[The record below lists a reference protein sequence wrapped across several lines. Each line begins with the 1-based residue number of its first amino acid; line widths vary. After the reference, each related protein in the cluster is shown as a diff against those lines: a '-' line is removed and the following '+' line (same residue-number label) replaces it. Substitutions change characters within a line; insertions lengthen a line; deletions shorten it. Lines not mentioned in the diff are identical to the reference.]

1 MGQGTAPVC
10 HATGDGQQE
19 CLRILVVDDNPDITE
34 ALSILLEMLGHQVST
49 DNGARHALAR
59 LDLEP
64 MDLCLLDIGMPE
76 MDGLE
81 LARRIRARVDRV
93 QPVLIAF
100 TGFGEPSDR
109 AAAMAAG
116 FDRFMV
122 KPLQAAALMAVLDEV
137 RPLCTARARADEGQ
151 PVQEHQ

>member
-1 MGQGTAPVC
+1 MSQGTATVGR
-10 HATGDGQQE
+10 ATGAGQQD

-34 ALSILLEMLGHQVST
+34 ALSILLEMLGHRVAT
-49 DNGARHALAR
+49 DNDARHALAR
-59 LDLEP
+59 LGSEP

-81 LARRIRARVDRV
+81 LARRIRARVEGL

-100 TGFGEPSDR
+100 TGFGELSE
-109 AAAMAAG
+109 AAMAAG

-137 RPLCTARARADEGQ
+137 RPLCDARARADRGP
-151 PVQEHQ
+151 PVQEHP